1 MMAMR
6 RRKKRTARV
15 ENAMIMARLIGL
27 SRIDP
32 ERDSDAGMGED
43 VEVGEAVPP
52 SWLVLSHG

>member
-32 ERDSDAGMGED
+32 ERDSDAGLGED

-52 SWLVLSHG
+52 GWPVLLQG